1 MNHNNSFNNSNVNN
15 RDSINNGNHYYN
27 TDTKKSSIK
36 KGEDI
41 FYSLN
46 ISKNS
51 QEIRKKYYE
60 NSEMKSKTI
69 NNNENESN
77 NGDSF
82 KLIQKKYTFK
92 SQKSNQEINPSNNI
106 FHKEENNLNPMIKN
120 INNIYQRSYKTRIDY
135 PTELITN
142 YRFWK
147 GNNYFCLK
155 GKIIMGPSG
164 FKPTLMTGT
173 ATTIPILLFF
183 IFEAEYM
190 TDELTVFIPLLIG
203 ILYILILITL
213 IIASFID
220 PGIIRRFDIKNIAIK
235 ERYNMDKQR
244 IASRI
249 FHLGHIMTYKYC
261 YTCGIIRPNRST
273 HCAECNNCV
282 ERLDHHCPWIGHC
295 AGKRNYIYF
304 FIFLTLINILQ
315 ILLIIFCLIHIIKL
329 VKDYSDMNEKLS
341 LSNKIPHITSYAFC
355 DVVMAV
361 FLIIYAIAFMFFTTP
376 LIIYHIKL
384 ILTDTTTKEKL
395 RNAFYNGNPFSRN
408 NWQNV
413 KNVLFPEIKKYSIL
427 HILRG
432 DYKEICDINNERNYK
447 NDSKFL
453 LNDENSNNIEQNETA
468 IHLKLN
474 TLISDLNDINYNKN
488 NEPKLGLNIS
498 EEKIT
503 PDINEEN
510 NFDFKNDNIQEK
522 SKINFITPIKYLEPQ
537 DTITE
542 QSFNSKK
549 DRKMDYPEDTK
560 PEYK

>member
-1 MNHNNSFNNSNVNN
+1 MNLNNSSNKSNMNN
-15 RDSINNGNHYYN
+15 RDSIKNGNHYYN

-51 QEIRKKYYE
+51 QEIRKRYYD

-77 NGDSF
+77 NVDSF
-82 KLIQKKYTFK
+82 KLSQKKYTFNY
-92 SQKSNQEINPSNNI
+92 QKSNQEINANNNI
-106 FHKEENNLNPMIKN
+106 FHKEENNLKPMVKN
-120 INNIYQRSYKTRIDY
+120 INNVYQNIYKTKIDY
-135 PTELITN
+135 PTELTTN
-142 YRFWK
+142 YKFWK
-147 GNNYFCLK
+147 GNNYFYLK
-155 GKIIMGPSG
+155 GKIIMGPSS

-173 ATTIPILLFF
+173 ATTIPIILFF
-183 IFEAEYM
+183 FFEAEYM
-190 TDELTVFIPLLIG
+190 TDELTVFIPILIG
-203 ILYILILITL
+203 ILYILILINLLT
-213 IIASFID
+213 ASFID

-235 ERYNMDKQR
+235 EQYDMDKQR
-244 IASRI
+244 IVSRI
-249 FHLGHIMTYKYC
+249 FQLGHIMTYKYC

-315 ILLIIFCLIHIIKL
+315 ILLIIFCLVHITKL
-329 VKDYSDMNEKLS
+329 VKDYSDLNEKLS
-341 LSNKIPHITSYAFC
+341 SINKIPHLRSYSFC
-355 DVVMAV
+355 EVIMAV

-395 RNAFYNGNPFSRN
+395 RNAFYKGNPFSRN
-408 NWQNV
+408 NWQNI

-432 DYKEICDINNERNYK
+432 DYREICDIDNERNYK
-447 NDSKFL
+447 NDSKYL
-453 LNDENSNNIEQNETA
+453 LNEENSNNMEQNETD
-468 IHLKLN
+468 INLKLN

-503 PDINEEN
+503 PDNKEEN
-510 NFDFKNDNIQEK
+510 NFDYKNDNVQEE
-522 SKINFITPIKYLEPQ
+522 SKINFITPIKYPEPQ

-542 QSFNSKK
+542 QSFNSK

-560 PEYK
+560 PKYK